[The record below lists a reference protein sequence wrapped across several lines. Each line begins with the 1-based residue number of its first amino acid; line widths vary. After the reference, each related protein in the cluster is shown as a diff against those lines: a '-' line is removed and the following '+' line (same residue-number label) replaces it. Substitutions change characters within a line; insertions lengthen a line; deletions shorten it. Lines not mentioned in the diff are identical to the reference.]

1 MRSYDPW
8 AINTGAASIFNCT
21 SDLSTLF
28 LYLFSLVDTSSLGF
42 LFLGLDSV
50 HSGFG
55 VEVLGT
61 GNIPA
66 FCERFLFSLHL
77 LLRSVFNQ

>member
-1 MRSYDPW
+1 
-8 AINTGAASIFNCT
+8 
-21 SDLSTLF
+21 
-28 LYLFSLVDTSSLGF
+28 
-42 LFLGLDSV
+42 LDSV